1 MTARFPRLTPETM
14 TPAQREVAAEIS
26 AGPRGEV
33 RGPFIALIHNAELAR
48 RMQALG
54 EHLRWGNKLPPP
66 LLELA
71 VLFTARRWNCQHEW
85 YMHEKLARKAGLEP
99 RIFEAIATGREPQGM
114 SADEA
119 LVYKACQQAHQ
130 TGRLDDA
137 TFAAVRE
144 RFGLDGV
151 LDLLVLNG
159 YYSAMAMVLNT
170 AGMPLPDNAAPPL
183 RKL

>member
-1 MTARFPRLTPETM
+1 MPRFPRLTPDAM

-48 RMQALG
+48 RKQALG

-71 VLFTARRWNCQHEW
+71 VLYTARQWNCQHEW
-85 YMHEKLARKAGLEP
+85 YMHEKLARKAGLAP
-99 RIFEAIATGREPQGM
+99 GIFEAIANGKEPQGM
-114 SADEA
+114 SADES
-119 LVYKACQQAHQ
+119 LVYKACAQAHQ
-130 TGRLDDA
+130 SGRLDDEI
-137 TFAAVRE
+137 FAALRE
-144 RFGLDGV
+144 RFGPDGV

-170 AGMPLPDNAAPPL
+170 AGMPLPDNAMPPL
-183 RKL
+183 KPL